1 MKKNVILFATHI
13 MNEEVLGRFRLI
25 QTVVD
30 EETDIYILYHKRR
43 GEVILPVDNVQ
54 HYFFTT
60 QSLKK
65 LGYTPIEKTLI
76 PGSNHFPLLQ
86 FYKEFPDYEYYW
98 NIEYDVCFTG
108 NWRYIFDACSSIDA
122 DLITSNVERYIEDP
136 RWYWWHTLELKDMI
150 ISMNK
155 FWKSFN
161 PIYRISNRA
170 LSVLDSI
177 LLKGSVGH
185 HEAFIPTVLNYF
197 GLTVNDFINIPEG
210 ASKGLYKPVCQLKN
224 QFHASSMRFRPQIE
238 ESEMT
243 EKNILYHPVKLN
255 LI

>member
-13 MNEEVLGRFRLI
+13 MNEEVLRRFLLI
-25 QTVVD
+25 QKAVD
-30 EETDIYILYHKRR
+30 EETDIYILYHKHR
-43 GEVILPVDNVQ
+43 GEMPLPVENAKY
-54 HYFFTT
+54 YFFTT

-65 LGYTPIEKTLI
+65 MGYTPIEKTLI

-108 NWRYIFDACSSIDA
+108 NWRYLFDACVATDA
-122 DLITSNVERYIEDP
+122 DLITSHVERYIEDP

-170 LSVLDSI
+170 LSVLDST
-177 LLKGSVGH
+177 LVKGNIGH

-197 GLTVNDFINIPEG
+197 DLTIKDFVNIAEG
-210 ASKGLYKPVCQLKN
+210 ASQGLYKPACQSEK
-224 QFHASSMRFRPQIE
+224 QFYAGSMRFRPPIE